1 MKDVFSSPQI
11 CTYVAHWHRPKPL
24 GPICSNCR
32 AFNRTICAIVMAC
45 TRCTT
50 ATHGSF
56 KNAVADVVCAAA
68 RAGEGE
74 MLAVFVALLV
84 GQLERHSQHVLGL
97 VLPLIL
103 LLRAELTWI
112 QTWNRSKLL
121 LQFNYYSAQI
131 KELKCAYRPT
141 KDFNPHQ
148 LNLCSL
154 GANQRSILHF
164 Y

>member
-1 MKDVFSSPQI
+1 MKDVFASPQI
-11 CTYVAHWHRPKPL
+11 CSYVAHRHRPRPS
-24 GPICSNCR
+24 GRSCSDCG
-32 AFNRTICAIVMAC
+32 ALNRTLSAIVMVC

-56 KNAVADVVCAAA
+56 KNAVADVVCAAP

-112 QTWNRSKLL
+112 QTCNRSKLL
-121 LQFNYYSAQI
+121 SQFFIIIQH
-131 KELKCAYRPT
+131 ELKNESVHTDPLKA
-141 KDFNPHQ
+141 
-148 LNLCSL
+148 
-154 GANQRSILHF
+154 SIHTN
-164 Y
+164 

>member
-11 CTYVAHWHRPKPL
+11 CTYMAHWHRPKPL
-24 GPICSNCR
+24 GPTCSNGG
-32 AFNRTICAIVMAC
+32 AFNRTMCAIVMVC
-45 TRCTT
+45 TKCTT

-84 GQLERHSQHVLGL
+84 AQLERHSQHVLGL

-121 LQFNYYSAQI
+121 SQFLLLISTN
-131 KELKCAYRPT
+131 
-141 KDFNPHQ
+141 
-148 LNLCSL
+148 
-154 GANQRSILHF
+154 
-164 Y
+164 

>member
-1 MKDVFSSPQI
+1 MKEVFSSPQI

-24 GPICSNCR
+24 GPTCSNCGD
-32 AFNRTICAIVMAC
+32 FNRTICAIVLVC
-45 TRCTT
+45 T
-50 ATHGSF
+50 THGSF
-56 KNAVADVVCAAA
+56 KNAVADVVCAAP

-112 QTWNRSKLL
+112 QTCNRSKLL
-121 LQFNYYSAQI
+121 SRFFIIIQH
-131 KELKCAYRPT
+131 ELK
-141 KDFNPHQ
+141 N
-148 LNLCSL
+148 
-154 GANQRSILHF
+154 
-164 Y
+164 